1 MPIICQV
8 SWKQTNKRIQDS
20 FFLWQRYLTEKRCP
34 EEVNAITGWL
44 AGEVGMVQGSHETMN
59 TQSPFAPCSVMDNRY
74 WWQGF
79 YHLAIKK
86 SAWAIWEWHSSW
98 WKKTQVISEQLY
110 VVIESVHQRQ
120 DSWLIKGLL
129 CNTANSDIKWTGFL
143 TLRSSQFHFQPP
155 APDYITLP
163 FQCRPRERILL
174 LMRNLAK
181 LQAIQRKPMQFQA
194 CRIPFN
200 FMSI

>member
-34 EEVNAITGWL
+34 EEATAITGWL
-44 AGEVGMVQGSHETMN
+44 AGEVGMVQVSHETMN

-129 CNTANSDIKWTGFL
+129 CTTANSDIKWTGFFNTEKFSVSFPTPCSWL
-143 TLRSSQFHFQPP
+143 YNSSFSMQTKRKDTVANEKPGKATGHSKK
-155 APDYITLP
+155 A
-163 FQCRPRERILL
+163 
-174 LMRNLAK
+174 NAVSG
-181 LQAIQRKPMQFQA
+181 LQDPL
-194 CRIPFN
+194 
-200 FMSI
+200 